1 MVVGDGAV
9 GKTCLV
15 DAYGQN
21 GFPST
26 YVPTVAKNFENK
38 VEYQGKEVTLDIWDT
53 GGQEEFRSVRPVSYN
68 GADVFIVC
76 FAVDEKPSLEN
87 ACNKWLKELEETGPR
102 NVARVL
108 CCTKVDLR
116 DQDPNN
122 EKFISDSE
130 GEAASTNYRFLSY
143 VECSAITFKDCDT
156 VFAEAVRTASLVKS
170 LEPDQKSGAGKQ
182 KECSCTTF

>member
-1 MVVGDGAV
+1 MSAQNVPDKIKVVVVGDGAV

-38 VEYQGKEVTLDIWDT
+38 VEYLGKEVTLDIWDT
-53 GGQEEFRSVRPVSYN
+53 GGQDEFKSVRPVSYN

-76 FAVDEKPSLEN
+76 FAVDMRTSLEN

-108 CCTKVDLR
+108 CCTKVDKR
-116 DQDPNN
+116 SSDPENPEMVKDN
-122 EKFISDSE
+122 E
-130 GEAASTNYRFLSY
+130 GEEASTNYRFLSY
-143 VECSAITFKDCDT
+143 VECSAITF
-156 VFAEAVRTASLVKS
+156 
-170 LEPDQKSGAGKQ
+170 
-182 KECSCTTF
+182 